1 MEPCRYEDIRH
12 TSFQLHPCGG
22 LPTERC
28 FRLAVLSF
36 LLSFCY
42 RFHALCKLENHVAR
56 QCCSTRLQRT
66 KPFHLCPSIYH
77 VSHVKGFAQESSGL
91 LFFCFLFVLQGIEH
105 AFRKTDMRILIS
117 YMGFFNTLSHGT
129 SHMFQGD
136 PPQKHFPLSNSN
148 TPIYVTNFQG
158 TTV

>member
-1 MEPCRYEDIRH
+1 MCA
-12 TSFQLHPCGG
+12 LHACGVWN
-22 LPTERC
+22 
-28 FRLAVLSF
+28 LADMKTLGTLHSNYTHVVACLRKGVSG
-36 LLSFCY
+36 SMCYRFCY

-91 LFFCFLFVLQGIEH
+91 SFFCFLIVLEGIEH

-117 YMGFFNTLSHGT
+117 YMGGFYTLSLVSGRLARAVH
-129 SHMFQGD
+129 SPSCKQ
-136 PPQKHFPLSNSN
+136 
-148 TPIYVTNFQG
+148 VC
-158 TTV
+158 TV